1 MLSAAA
7 AAVVATASLVIVLA
21 GATVAD
27 NSDDDDD
34 GEEKM
39 KPVGGVCHWQSRF
52 TCALAS
58 LTRRA
63 SAASSRASGF
73 AKTVESL
80 WTKKAN
86 SSLTKSLSDCGG
98 GGVVRVKESSVNDA
112 VDEQGYHLVAT
123 TRVRATHSPW
133 RRRRAK

>member
-98 GGVVRVKESSVNDA
+98 DGGGVVRVKESSVNDA

-123 TRVRATHSPW
+123 TRVRATHSP
-133 RRRRAK
+133 